1 MPTYEYECVDCNYL
15 FEEFQRITDQPIS
28 ICPNCEGRT
37 KRLISGGTG
46 FLFKGKG
53 FYITENRSKNYK
65 ASAEKDK
72 DPISI
77 PNSKPKSTEKKKKTG
92 KS

>member
-1 MPTYEYECVDCNYL
+1 MPTYEYECIDCNYL
-15 FEEFQRITDQPIS
+15 FEEFQSIIDPPIF
-28 ICPNCEGRT
+28 ICPNCNGKT

-53 FYITENRSKNYK
+53 FYITENRSNNYM

-72 DPISI
+72 EPISTS
-77 PNSKPKSTEKKKKTG
+77 NSKPKSTEKKKKTG